1 MAIGVERER
10 NRAVAEELLHYLGV
24 HTTAEE
30 VRGRCVPEVVD
41 PDAGETSLIE
51 RSMKAFDRP
60 GCVDRSSCRRR
71 EEWSFVNTS
80 ITASPFT
87 TRPANDSES

>member
-30 VRGRCVPEVVD
+30 VRGHCVPEVVD

-51 RSMKAFDRP
+51 RSMTAFDRP
-60 GCVDRSSCRRR
+60 GCIDRSSRRRR
-71 EEWSFVNTS
+71 E
-80 ITASPFT
+80 
-87 TRPANDSES
+87 D